1 MRTFSCR
8 TGPTG
13 PAVSWRGYFDP
24 MMHELTSQGGP
35 FHARNYSSH
44 EHTVPER
51 WTILKPPEGLYDGPG
66 HPAT

>member
-1 MRTFSCR
+1 
-8 TGPTG
+8 
-13 PAVSWRGYFDP
+13 